1 MPQKWRLLTP
11 LIFLCMAL
19 PAFDVN
25 AQFGP
30 QQIITSEALEAK
42 SVYAADLDG
51 DGDLDVLSASAM
63 DSTIAWYENMDGRGT
78 FSSGTIISTDAAGAN
93 SVYAGD
99 LDDDGDF
106 DVVSASSADNKIAW
120 YENMNGV
127 FGEEQ
132 IISTNT
138 LSPLSI
144 HIADMDGDGDLDVL
158 SGSGPENN
166 FERSIVAWHEN
177 RDGSGTFDTQHT
189 ISTDAF
195 VPFSV
200 SAVDLDGDSDLD
212 VLVAAAYNNKLVWHE
227 NTDGQGV
234 FGSEQSISDTGFP
247 AWAFPADFDGD
258 GRLDVLASHGQAGNI
273 AWYRNQTNNEGFG
286 PQQIIGS
293 SVFSNYVPVH
303 AADLDGDGDMDAL
316 SASASDNAI
325 YWHENRDGSGSFN
338 PQQAVTMES
347 EGTES
352 IHAVDLDGD
361 GDLDVLSASSI
372 DNKIAWYETLGTPVN
387 SETENVF
394 PDRYHLEEAYPN
406 PFNQFTTIGYKLNQ
420 TSTINIKVYDLQGRE
435 ITELMSGTFP
445 AGQYRAV
452 WDASEVP
459 SGIYLYRFQA
469 DDFSQMRYVVL
480 AK

>member
-1 MPQKWRLLTP
+1 MSPKWRLLTA
-11 LIFLCMAL
+11 LIFLCLVL
-19 PAFDVN
+19 PASN
-25 AQFGP
+25 ANGQFGP
-30 QQIITSEALEAK
+30 QQIISSEAIEAK

-78 FSSGTIISTDAAGAN
+78 FSSGKIISTNAAGAKF
-93 SVYAGD
+93 VYAGD

-106 DVVSASSADNKIAW
+106 DVVSALSEDNKIAW
-120 YENMNGV
+120 YENNGGV
-127 FGEEQ
+127 FSPEK
-132 IISTNT
+132 IISTNM
-138 LSPLSI
+138 LNPLSI
-144 HIADMDGDGDLDVL
+144 HVADMDGDGDLDVL

-166 FERSIVAWHEN
+166 FESSIVAWHEN
-177 RDGSGTFDTQHT
+177 GDGNGTFSTLHT
-189 ISTDAF
+189 ISTDAY

-200 SAVDLDGDSDLD
+200 FSVDLDGDTDLD
-212 VLVAAAYNNKLVWHE
+212 VLVAAAYNNKLVWYE

-234 FGSEQSISDTGFP
+234 FGSEQSISDSGFP

-258 GRLDVLASHGQAGNI
+258 GQTDVLASHGHAGNI
-273 AWYRNQTNNEGFG
+273 AWYRNQTNDEGFG

-303 AADLDGDGDMDAL
+303 AADLDSDGDMDAL
-316 SASASDNAI
+316 SASAGDNAI
-325 YWHENRDGSGSFN
+325 YWHENMDGSGSFN
-338 PQQAVTMES
+338 PQQVVTMQS

-352 IHAVDLDGD
+352 IHAADLDGD
-361 GDLDVLSASSI
+361 GDLDVLSASSG

-387 SETENVF
+387 SETEAVF

-406 PFNQFTTIGYKLNQ
+406 PFNRLTTIGYELNQ
-420 TSTINIKVYDLQGRE
+420 TSSINIKVYDLQGRE
-435 ITELMSGTFP
+435 IAELTSGTLP
-445 AGQYRAV
+445 TGQYQAV

-469 DDFSQMRYVVL
+469 DDYSQTRYVVL
-480 AK
+480 VK